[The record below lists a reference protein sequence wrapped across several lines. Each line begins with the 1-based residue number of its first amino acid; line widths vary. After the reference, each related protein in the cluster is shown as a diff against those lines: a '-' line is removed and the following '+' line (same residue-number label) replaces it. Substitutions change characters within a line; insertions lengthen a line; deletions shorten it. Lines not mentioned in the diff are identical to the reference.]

1 MALWRLTP
9 DGPVTA
15 EPGDAD
21 LVLSRDAVYVDEN
34 RTLVVT
40 SREQCRSS
48 PPTEGV
54 TVGERRA
61 RPHQRLCILTHASD
75 LAYVIF
81 ADPDGRT
88 VDAAITLWPAG

>member
-1 MALWRLTP
+1 M
-9 DGPVTA
+9 
-15 EPGDAD
+15 
-21 LVLSRDAVYVDEN
+21 
-34 RTLVVT
+34 
-40 SREQCRSS
+40 
-48 PPTEGV
+48 
-54 TVGERRA
+54 GERRA